1 MMCRSE
7 LRGLGAIREEINQL
21 GVRLLA
27 VSVDSQEGAHRLAV
41 SLDLNF
47 PILCDTERKVID
59 AYGLRH
65 KGGGLDGSDI
75 AIPAH
80 VLIDKDGK
88 ILSRHVSKR
97 PQDRLDPQRLVA
109 TVRALIR

>member
-7 LRGLGAIREEINQL
+7 LRGLGAIREELKQL

-27 VSVDSQEGAHRLAV
+27 VSVDSQDDARRLAARE
-41 SLDLNF
+41 DLSF
-47 PILCDTERKVID
+47 PILCDTEREVIG

-65 KGGGLDGSDI
+65 QGGGLDGGDI

-80 VLIDKDGK
+80 VLIDEDGR

-97 PQDRLDPQRLVA
+97 PQDRLDPQHLVA
-109 TVRALIR
+109 SVRDSIR